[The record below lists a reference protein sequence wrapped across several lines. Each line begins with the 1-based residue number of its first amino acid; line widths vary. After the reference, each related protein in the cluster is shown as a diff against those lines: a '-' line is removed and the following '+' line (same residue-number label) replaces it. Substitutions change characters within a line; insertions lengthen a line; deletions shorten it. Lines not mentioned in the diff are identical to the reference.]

1 MKHRHWYEFQR
12 IKKEMRG
19 ILVCSVISIIFYVGS
34 NEVDYYTEGAFDF
47 QNVLVCYF
55 ERFNRFWWIVVLTQS
70 IVRYSK
76 LSLILFPIIVI
87 LIKSDRDIIEAVSV
101 LDNLVKVS
109 CFQTNKHRKN
119 AQYIEKSE
127 LSSNMLPD
135 HMSQNT
141 MKSADY
147 LKLMVD

>member
-109 CFQTNKHRKN
+109 CF
-119 AQYIEKSE
+119 
-127 LSSNMLPD
+127 
-135 HMSQNT
+135 
-141 MKSADY
+141 
-147 LKLMVD
+147 